1 LRSRIPVTYP
11 LRAVQFPTARLNENV
26 SPGRDEEAV
35 DVGAGETEVDD
46 LVLLQIDLVGSELAT
61 QQRRV
66 LADAHG
72 KGLTRTSRG
81 PTARAKPPLEATA
94 SAMHPHGD
102 RVESGPALRQP
113 RRTSQQLLNPAP
125 FELRDFLDQLPRHDR
140 SHSTQFQGDTQR
152 TSAESGWLQ

>member
-1 LRSRIPVTYP
+1 MLTPVPHGRTRPLSGKGSNECSDRSTTVRSLCRASQWMRLPSWQMPPPSPAVASPLRSRIPVTYP

-66 LADAHG
+66 LA
-72 KGLTRTSRG
+72 
-81 PTARAKPPLEATA
+81 
-94 SAMHPHGD
+94 
-102 RVESGPALRQP
+102 
-113 RRTSQQLLNPAP
+113 
-125 FELRDFLDQLPRHDR
+125 
-140 SHSTQFQGDTQR
+140 
-152 TSAESGWLQ
+152 